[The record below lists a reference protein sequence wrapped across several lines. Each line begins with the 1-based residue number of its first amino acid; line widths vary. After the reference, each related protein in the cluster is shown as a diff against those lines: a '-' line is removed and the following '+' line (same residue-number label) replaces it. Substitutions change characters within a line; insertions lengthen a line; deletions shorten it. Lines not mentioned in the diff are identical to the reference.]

1 MSIPPCAQALLG
13 DFDFDSVESSQFI
26 MGPLYFVFFVGIAVL
41 VVLSEC
47 THRAREHRQSCHS
60 RSPLTTIVVIVVS
73 LQQTF

>member
-1 MSIPPCAQALLG
+1 MSIPPCGQALLG

-47 THRAREHRQSCHS
+47 THTGRANTGS
-60 RSPLTTIVVIVVS
+60 RVTAAHP
-73 LQQTF
+73 